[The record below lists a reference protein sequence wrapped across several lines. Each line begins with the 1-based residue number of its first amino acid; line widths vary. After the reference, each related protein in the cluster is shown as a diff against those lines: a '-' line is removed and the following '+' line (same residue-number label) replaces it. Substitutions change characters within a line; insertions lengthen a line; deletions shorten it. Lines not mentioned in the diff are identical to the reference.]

1 MKIGLLTIHDTKN
14 YGSLAQTIGTYKA
27 LKLLGLDVELIDYKC
42 QAIYNREYEPFSCN
56 WRKPLHFINWLLTMP
71 QRKQKLVNYQKVLR
85 SECKMSPQWDR
96 TTITEANNRYDAFIV
111 GSDIVWGFKITGH
124 DLSYM
129 LDFVP
134 ADKLK
139 VAFSASVGDNW
150 LEEDRPKVKELLSQ
164 FMYISTREQ
173 QASEWVNALINKDIP
188 VTCDPTTLF
197 DMKFWSQYKD
207 DSILPKSKY
216 ILTYMGPD
224 NKQDIKDALAYGKAH
239 HLPVYAVRSG
249 FKQISGVKIIMPMN
263 FGQWISLLTNAE
275 MTFTG
280 SFHGMMYSLY
290 FHRNFFFYGRGHSN
304 SRLESIAKVCNV
316 AYRLG
321 TAENIKANTA
331 IDWDYVD
338 KALQEKREESFEY
351 LKNTF
356 NIKA

>member
-1 MKIGLLTIHDTKN
+1 MKIGLITIHDTKN

-27 LKLLGLDVELIDYKC
+27 LEQLGWDVELIDYKC
-42 QAIYNREYEPFSCN
+42 LAIYNREYEPFACN
-56 WRKPLHFINWLLTMP
+56 WKKPLHFINWLLTMP
-71 QRKQKLVNYQKVLR
+71 QRRKKLANYQNVLR
-85 SECKMSPQWDR
+85 SECKMSPRWDR
-96 TTITEANNRYDAFIV
+96 FSIKEANRRYDAYIV

-129 LDFVP
+129 LDFAP
-134 ADKLK
+134 PEKLK
-139 VAFSASVGDNW
+139 IAFSASVGDKW
-150 LEEDRPKVKELLSQ
+150 QEVDLPKVKELLSQ
-164 FMYISTREQ
+164 FKYISTREI
-173 QASEWVNALINKDIP
+173 QAAEWVKTLINKDVP

-216 ILTYMGPD
+216 VLTYMGPD
-224 NKQDIKDALAYGKAH
+224 NQQDIKDALAYGKAH
-239 HLPVYAVRSG
+239 NLPVYAINSG
-249 FKQISGVKIIMPMN
+249 YKLILGVKFVMPMN

-316 AYRLG
+316 ENRLG
-321 TAENIKANTA
+321 TVENIKADNE
-331 IDWDYVD
+331 IDWSYVD
-338 KALQEKREESFEY
+338 KALLKKREESFNY
-351 LKNTF
+351 LKGIFNT
-356 NIKA
+356 NV